1 MVQKTSVYVKRY
13 DGLFLIEDDE
23 LLETYNVEITY
34 IGIKLK

>member
-1 MVQKTSVYVKRY
+1 MMEK
-13 DGLFLIEDDE
+13 LFLIEDDE